1 MEPAAAER
9 PVLDRLLG
17 ELSHVL
23 WRQRSVMTEFVY
35 RLDVLQL
42 LLVNRREKWLV
53 LACEEVERAVERI
66 ERHQEMH
73 QRLLVEIG
81 AHLGVA
87 PDDSLSE
94 LCRKVPSPWDDVFEE
109 HRAAFLVL
117 IAEAEEATRENRDLL
132 GRGLSV
138 VEQLMGRIGEHSGA
152 ESRTMSV
159 SYRPPGQP
167 EGPRRP
173 TGAMTLDR
181 EV

>member
-1 MEPAAAER
+1 MEPQAQDR
-9 PVLDRLLG
+9 PVLERLLG

-53 LACEEVERAVERI
+53 LACEEVERTVERI

-73 QRLLVEIG
+73 RRLLVEIG
-81 AHLGVA
+81 AHLDV
-87 PDDSLSE
+87 PSDTSLSE
-94 LCRKVPSPWDDVFEE
+94 LCREVSSPWDDVFEE

-138 VEQLMGRIGEHSGA
+138 VEELMGRIGDHSGA
-152 ESRTMSV
+152 DGPMTR

-167 EGPRRP
+167 SGPRRS
-173 TGAMTLDR
+173 TGALTLDR

>member
-1 MEPAAAER
+1 MEPQAQDR
-9 PVLDRLLG
+9 PVLERLLG

-53 LACEEVERAVERI
+53 LACEEVERTVERI

-73 QRLLVEIG
+73 QQLLVEIG
-81 AHLGVA
+81 AHLDVSA
-87 PDDSLSE
+87 DTSLSE

-117 IAEAEEATRENRDLL
+117 IAEAEEVTRENRDLL

-138 VEQLMGRIGEHSGA
+138 VEDLMGRIGDHSGA
-152 ESRTMSV
+152 GSPMTMS
-159 SYRPPGQP
+159 YWPPGQP
-167 EGPRRP
+167 PGPRRS
-173 TGAMTLDR
+173 TGALTLDR